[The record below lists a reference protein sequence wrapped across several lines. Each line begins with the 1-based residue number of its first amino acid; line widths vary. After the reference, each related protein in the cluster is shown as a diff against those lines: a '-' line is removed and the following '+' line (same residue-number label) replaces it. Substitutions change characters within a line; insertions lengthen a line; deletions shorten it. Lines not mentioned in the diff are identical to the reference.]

1 MWRFLRSGSM
11 YEGEFHG
18 AIEVDIN
25 EAGEVVAARIVK
37 MIHPSYDPLLLEAAK
52 RWKYWPAMLNGKP
65 LRVQRRIDISLPPR

>member
-1 MWRFLRSGSM
+1 MWSFLRSGSM

-37 MIHPSYDPLLLEAAK
+37 VIHPSYDPLLLEAAK
-52 RWKYWPAMLNGKP
+52 RWKYSPATLNGNP